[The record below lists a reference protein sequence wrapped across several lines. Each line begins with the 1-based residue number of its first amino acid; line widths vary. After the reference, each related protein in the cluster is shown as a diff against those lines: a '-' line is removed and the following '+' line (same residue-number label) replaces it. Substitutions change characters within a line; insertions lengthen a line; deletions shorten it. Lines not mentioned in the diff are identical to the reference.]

1 MQTNPTKQLD
11 VNDGKDL
18 TKLKTSET
26 EGNEYHQSKV
36 NSNDQ
41 QISIWRLLLILH

>member
-36 NSNDQ
+36 NSNDHSNKFQ
-41 QISIWRLLLILH
+41 FGACC